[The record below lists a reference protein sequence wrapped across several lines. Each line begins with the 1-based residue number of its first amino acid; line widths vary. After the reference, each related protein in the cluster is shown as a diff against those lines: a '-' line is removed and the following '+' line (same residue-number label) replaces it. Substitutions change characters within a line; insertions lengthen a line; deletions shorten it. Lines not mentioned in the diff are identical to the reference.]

1 MLIYSLCIA
10 PAMERKTKLED
21 ILKFVLDPWEILP
34 MMPEEKVRMLLA
46 ELDMIMESYNRDIA
60 VMYISGNYSSRK
72 HLCSVILRGM
82 HDSEIKAAVVEVRN
96 ALVDELKGR
105 RAD

>member
-1 MLIYSLCIA
+1 
-10 PAMERKTKLED
+10 MERKTKLED
-21 ILKFVLDPWEILP
+21 ILKFVLDPCEIIP
-34 MMPEEKVRMLLA
+34 MMPEEKVRMLLS
-46 ELDMIMESYNRDIA
+46 ELDMIMENYNRDIA

-82 HDSEIKAAVVEVRN
+82 HDAAIKEAVAEVRV

-105 RAD
+105 KAN